1 MEWFGWIYREQRL
14 VNMYINSMAKNCFDS
29 ILLCDALL
37 RILHII
43 ELFTTISKRFYF
55 QMEARMD
62 FGRDTKK

>member
-1 MEWFGWIYREQRL
+1 M
-14 VNMYINSMAKNCFDS
+14 NKYINSMVKNCFDS

-43 ELFTTISKRFYF
+43 ELFATIAERFYF

-62 FGRDTKK
+62 FARDTKK